1 MNCRNLSF
9 KFSLFLG
16 AICIYG
22 TSLLFFPVYGHASPV
37 TLNPQSN
44 QVFNSIQLLPDSVTI
59 TFTESPEP
67 RASSLK
73 VVDST
78 GQRIDKNDMKAS
90 DTDKS
95 LSISLDK
102 TKMNPGAYTVDWM
115 VLSKADGHFT
125 RGSYVFTLDQTQ
137 SQIQSQNQ
145 SQIASTNTFSKY
157 SKNVTI
163 DKTLLQFD
171 IVPFKVGQNT
181 FNLYASFAN
190 GTAMSNINNVYLEF
204 NNLEKNIGPL
214 AVTMDRIGQGNYTS
228 TGSFLSQ
235 EGKWNIKLIIQ
246 RIGEYDI
253 NQQFDLVVK

>member
-1 MNCRNLSF
+1 MNFCKLSLISF
-9 KFSLFLG
+9 LFL
-16 AICIYG
+16 AIVCIYG
-22 TSLLFFPVYGHASPV
+22 SSLLILPVYGHASPV

-44 QVFNSIQLLPDSVTI
+44 QVFTSIQLLPDNVTI

-73 VVDST
+73 VVDSS

-90 DTDKS
+90 DPDKS

-102 TKMNPGAYTVDWM
+102 SKMSQGAYTVDWM

-125 RGSYVFTLDQTQ
+125 RGTYVFTLDPTQ
-137 SQIQSQNQ
+137 NQSQNQ
-145 SQIASTNTFSKY
+145 SQSAGTNTSSRY

-163 DKTLLQFD
+163 GETLLQFD
-171 IVPFKVGQNT
+171 IVPFNVGQNT

-190 GTAMSNINNVYLEF
+190 GTAMGSINNVYLEF
-204 NNLEKNIGPL
+204 NNPEKNIGPI
-214 AVTMDRIGQGNYTS
+214 AATMDRIGQGNYTS

-246 RIGEYDI
+246 RVGEYDI